1 MILRSS
7 ILRSTISRSLIFR
20 SLNSRSLISRSLI
33 SRSLISSSSIS
44 RFSISRSLISRF
56 EVKILSLKPLQYV
69 LLNLIYQ
76 ERPVT
81 KCPWHLDMEHI
92 CTSSEVIRSVYI
104 VLVASLV
111 AALLQIFCMLHY
123 SSSSN
128 RDHFTKLLVV
138 LRSLQTIF
146 NRYLY

>member
-7 ILRSTISRSLIFR
+7 ILRSTISRHLIF
-20 SLNSRSLISRSLI
+20 RSLISRSLI
-33 SRSLISSSSIS
+33 SRSLISRSSISSSSTS

-111 AALLQIFCMLHY
+111 AAELCYKSFACFIIALLL
-123 SSSSN
+123 
-128 RDHFTKLLVV
+128 TV
-138 LRSLQTIF
+138 TISPS
-146 NRYLY
+146 Y